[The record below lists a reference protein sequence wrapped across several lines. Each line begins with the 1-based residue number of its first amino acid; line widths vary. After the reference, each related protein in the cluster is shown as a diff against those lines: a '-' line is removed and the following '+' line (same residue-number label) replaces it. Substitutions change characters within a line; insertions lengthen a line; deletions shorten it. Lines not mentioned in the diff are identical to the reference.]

1 MTSCQPG
8 ILAEVPPLARYLTF
22 AIHELEQIEAKT
34 RVLPE
39 LVDGGQTI
47 TGIGLSLAMALNR
60 KVSGL
65 VNFPSFAGAGI
76 DIPATPA
83 ALWFWLKGT
92 DRGELLQRS
101 RLIERRLAPAFRLD
115 DCVDAFKY
123 QTGFDLT
130 GYEDGTENPQGDAA
144 VEAAITGGRG
154 AGLDGSSY
162 VAVQLWRHDLD
173 RFERLPEQ
181 EQDHTIG
188 RRKRGNAEIADAP
201 PAAHVKRT
209 AQESFQPPAFILRR
223 SMPWASGQSAGL
235 MFVAFG
241 KSFVAFESLLQRMTG
256 ATDGITDAL
265 FAFTRP
271 VTGNYYW
278 CPPLLN
284 GRLDLSMVG
293 V

>member
-22 AIHELEQIEAKT
+22 VIQELEQVAART

-39 LVDGGQTI
+39 LVDGEHTI

-60 KVSGL
+60 KVPGL
-65 VNFPSFAGAGI
+65 QNFPCCAGAGI
-76 DIPATPA
+76 DIPASPA

-92 DRGELLQRS
+92 DRGELLHRS
-101 RLIERRLAPAFRLD
+101 RLIERRLAPVFSLTASI
-115 DCVDAFKY
+115 DAFKY

-130 GYEDGTENPQGDAA
+130 GYEDGTENPQGAA
-144 VEAAITGGRG
+144 AAKAAIIGGSG

-162 VAVQLWRHDLD
+162 VAVQSWRHDLD

-188 RRKRGNAEIADAP
+188 RRKHGNVEIADAP

-241 KSFVAFESLLQRMTG
+241 KSFTAFESLLQRMTG

-265 FAFTRP
+265 FTFTRP

-293 V
+293 I